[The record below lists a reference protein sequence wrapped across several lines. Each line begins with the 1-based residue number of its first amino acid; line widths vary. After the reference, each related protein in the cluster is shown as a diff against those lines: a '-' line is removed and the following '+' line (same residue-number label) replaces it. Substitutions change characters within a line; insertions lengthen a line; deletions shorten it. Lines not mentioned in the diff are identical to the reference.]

1 MKASSTRVILLTKSC
16 TCCLRITK
24 FPSAETDSSLDRADS
39 RAETALSTEDAVCFA
54 FASMAMISAG
64 TCDCGSPSWV
74 EGTSASSSTTFSST
88 RSLLLPLCRP
98 AASCD
103 NAARAWKASSPVRCR
118 CDLRLDAAPG
128 RPALVAGTP
137 SASGAINCCACGE
150 SSASAEI
157 AAGGGGITG
166 GRPAG
171 GGGMVVSDTVPDIG
185 GGCDGGGGGS
195 GIISSFAATS
205 LTAVGGGAVG
215 GGPRGGGGTLG
226 VLADAAPSIEP
237 GRSAIDRACDK
248 AARLAYASSPLTCSS
263 VGSDTVL
270 RQSSGADV
278 AISGVLPSPIV
289 VLHACFCEAWSSST
303 TRSLFGALL
312 AAGVPSTSP
321 SRPRLLSGALGAS
334 CCTTPYSCRSSFLSS
349 KLRIK
354 LTTKSLL
361 LRTRKRR
368 LRMRFCAILSS
379 VRRATPTRSWMH
391 SLRSMKKSAAVP
403 DKNSL
408 LRSLHAA

>member
-1 MKASSTRVILLTKSC
+1 
-16 TCCLRITK
+16 
-24 FPSAETDSSLDRADS
+24 
-39 RAETALSTEDAVCFA
+39 
-54 FASMAMISAG
+54 MAMISAG

-118 CDLRLDAAPG
+118 CDF
-128 RPALVAGTP
+128 
-137 SASGAINCCACGE
+137 
-150 SSASAEI
+150 

-289 VLHACFCEAWSSST
+289 VLHACFCEVVNNT
-303 TRSLFGALL
+303 
-312 AAGVPSTSP
+312 
-321 SRPRLLSGALGAS
+321 
-334 CCTTPYSCRSSFLSS
+334 
-349 KLRIK
+349 
-354 LTTKSLL
+354 
-361 LRTRKRR
+361 
-368 LRMRFCAILSS
+368 
-379 VRRATPTRSWMH
+379 
-391 SLRSMKKSAAVP
+391 
-403 DKNSL
+403 
-408 LRSLHAA
+408 